1 MLSRDEDYETIST
14 ASRESMAHPLGTCQG
29 ETRPRPAQ
37 SRAHTSID
45 QGDSKIQDAEVG
57 EEITDA
63 VKVFTQGLGDVVDA
77 GQAGL

>member
-1 MLSRDEDYETIST
+1 MYSLPPIRQART
-14 ASRESMAHPLGTCQG
+14 H
-29 ETRPRPAQ
+29 
-37 SRAHTSID
+37 

-77 GQAGL
+77 GQAEG